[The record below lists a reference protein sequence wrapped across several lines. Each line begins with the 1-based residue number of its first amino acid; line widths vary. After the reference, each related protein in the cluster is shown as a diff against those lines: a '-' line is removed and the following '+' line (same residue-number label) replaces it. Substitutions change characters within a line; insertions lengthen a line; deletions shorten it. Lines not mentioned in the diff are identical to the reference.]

1 MSDLLGLGF
10 NQESGIRNIIL
21 PGGNGIIMS
30 DDIFNS
36 IKSLFRKLGRPSVT
50 EEEIHS
56 LIDVGEQ
63 EGVINREE
71 HAMIDA
77 VLDLGDTLV
86 REILVP
92 RTEMVAVEITT
103 PVTEVLETIIKAGH
117 SRIPVYEG
125 DIDHVTGILYAKDLL
140 KLWGKLPEEISIRS
154 VCRKAYF
161 IPETKTTA
169 DLLKEFKVRRVHMAV
184 AVDEY
189 GGTSG
194 IVTIEDI
201 LEEIVGEIQDEH
213 DPVEQSGISRLDDGS
228 YIFDARSH
236 IEDVEDELNVQL
248 PRGEYDTLGGFLSH
262 LMGHVP
268 AQGEQGRYETM
279 LFTVEEADARKVST
293 IRVSIAEEGA

>member
-1 MSDLLGLGF
+1 MS
-10 NQESGIRNIIL
+10 EGIF
-21 PGGNGIIMS
+21 GIIKA
-30 DDIFNS
+30 I
-36 IKSLFRKLGRPSVT
+36 FRKLVRSGVT
-50 EEEIHS
+50 EEEIHT

-63 EGVINREE
+63 EGVINRDE

-103 PVTEVLETIIKAGH
+103 PVTEVLETIIEAGH

-125 DIDHVTGILYAKDLL
+125 DVDHIAGILYAKDLL

-154 VCRKAYF
+154 ICRKAYF

-169 DLLKEFKVRRVHMAV
+169 DLLKEFKKRRVHMAV

-194 IVTIEDI
+194 IITIEDI
-201 LEEIVGEIQDEH
+201 LEEIVGEIRDEH

-262 LMGHVP
+262 LLGHVP

-279 LFTVEEADARKVST
+279 LFTVEKADARKVST
-293 IRVSIAEEGA
+293 IKVSIAEEGA

>member
-1 MSDLLGLGF
+1 MS
-10 NQESGIRNIIL
+10 EGIF
-21 PGGNGIIMS
+21 GIVKTI
-30 DDIFNS
+30 
-36 IKSLFRKLGRPSVT
+36 FRKLARPGVT
-50 EEEIHS
+50 EEEIHT

-63 EGVINREE
+63 EGVINRDE

-103 PVTEVLETIIKAGH
+103 PVTEVLETIIEAGH

-125 DIDHVTGILYAKDLL
+125 DLDHIAGILYAKDLL

-154 VCRKAYF
+154 ICRKAYF

-169 DLLKEFKVRRVHMAV
+169 DLLKEFKLRRVHMAV

-194 IVTIEDI
+194 IITIEDI
-201 LEEIVGEIQDEH
+201 LEEIVGEIRDEH

-262 LMGHVP
+262 LLGHVP

-293 IRVSIAEEGA
+293 IKVSIAEEGA

>member
-1 MSDLLGLGF
+1 MAD
-10 NQESGIRNIIL
+10 
-21 PGGNGIIMS
+21 GII
-30 DDIFNS
+30 NS
-36 IKSLFRKLGRPSVT
+36 LKNMFRKLIRPGVT

-56 LIDVGEQ
+56 IIDVGEQ
-63 EGVINREE
+63 EGVINRDE

-92 RTEMVAVEITT
+92 RTEMVAVEVTT
-103 PVTEVLETIIKAGH
+103 PVTEVLETIIEAGH

-125 DIDHVTGILYAKDLL
+125 DIDHIIGILFAKDLL
-140 KLWGKLPEEISIRS
+140 KLWGKLPEEISIKS
-154 VCRKAYF
+154 ICRKAYF
-161 IPETKTTA
+161 IPETKSTA

-213 DPVEQSGISRLDDGS
+213 DPVVQSGILRLEDGS

-236 IEDVEDELNVQL
+236 MEDVEDELNVQL

-262 LMGHVP
+262 LLGHVP
-268 AQGEQGRYETM
+268 AQGEEGRYNTM

-293 IRVSIAEEGA
+293 IRVSIVEEGA

>member
-1 MSDLLGLGF
+1 
-10 NQESGIRNIIL
+10 
-21 PGGNGIIMS
+21 
-30 DDIFNS
+30 
-36 IKSLFRKLGRPSVT
+36 
-50 EEEIHS
+50 
-56 LIDVGEQ
+56 
-63 EGVINREE
+63 
-71 HAMIDA
+71 MIDA

-92 RTEMVAVEITT
+92 RTEMVAVEVTT
-103 PVTEVLETIIKAGH
+103 PVGKVLETIIEAGH

-125 DIDHVTGILYAKDLL
+125 DVDHITGILYAKDLL

-154 VCRKAYF
+154 ICRKAYF

-169 DLLKEFKVRRVHMAV
+169 DLLKEFKLRRVHMAV

-213 DPVEQSGISRLDDGS
+213 DPVEQSGISRLEDGS

-236 IEDVEDELNVQL
+236 IEDVEMELSVQL

-262 LMGHVP
+262 LLGHVP
-268 AQGEQGRYETM
+268 AQGEQGQFERM

-293 IRVSIAEEGA
+293 IRVSIAEKGI

>member
-1 MSDLLGLGF
+1 MTEGIF
-10 NQESGIRNIIL
+10 TNIRN
-21 PGGNGIIMS
+21 
-30 DDIFNS
+30 S
-36 IKSLFRKLGRPSVT
+36 IRNLVRRNVT

-56 LIDVGEQ
+56 IIDVGEQ
-63 EGVINREE
+63 EGVINRDE

-103 PVTEVLETIIKAGH
+103 PVTEVLETIIAAGH

-125 DIDHVTGILYAKDLL
+125 DVDHITGILYAKDLL
-140 KLWGKLPEEISIRS
+140 KLWGKRPDEISIRS
-154 VCRKAYF
+154 ICRKAYF

-169 DLLKEFKVRRVHMAV
+169 DLLKEFKGRRVHMAV

-189 GGTSG
+189 GGTAG
-194 IVTIEDI
+194 IITIEDI

-213 DPVEQSGISRLDDGS
+213 DPVEQANISRLDDGS

-236 IEDVEDELNVQL
+236 IEE
-248 PRGEYDTLGGFLSH
+248 
-262 LMGHVP
+262 
-268 AQGEQGRYETM
+268 
-279 LFTVEEADARKVST
+279 VEEELRLMYVAATRARENLYFT
-293 IRVSIAEEGA
+293 YPGQIYDRSIGVMLNQPSRFIAMIPEDILEQRWAEY

>member
-1 MSDLLGLGF
+1 MAD
-10 NQESGIRNIIL
+10 GIF
-21 PGGNGIIMS
+21 
-30 DDIFNS
+30 DS
-36 IKSLFRKLGRPSVT
+36 IKSMFRKLGRPSVT

-56 LIDVGEQ
+56 IIDVGEQ
-63 EGVINREE
+63 EGVINRDE

-92 RTEMVAVEITT
+92 RTEMVAVEIST
-103 PVTEVLETIIKAGH
+103 PVSEVLETIIEAGH

-125 DIDHVTGILYAKDLL
+125 DVDHITGILYAKDLL
-140 KLWGKLPEEISIRS
+140 KLWGKLPEEVSIRS
-154 VCRKAYF
+154 ICRKAYF

-169 DLLKEFKVRRVHMAV
+169 DLLKEFKMRRVHMAV

-194 IVTIEDI
+194 IITIEDI

-236 IEDVEDELNVQL
+236 IEDVEEELNVQI

-262 LMGHVP
+262 LLGHVP
-268 AQGEQGRYETM
+268 VQGEQGQYGTI

>member
-1 MSDLLGLGF
+1 MAD
-10 NQESGIRNIIL
+10 GIF
-21 PGGNGIIMS
+21 
-30 DDIFNS
+30 DS
-36 IKSLFRKLGRPSVT
+36 IKNIFRKLVRPSVT

-56 LIDVGEQ
+56 LIEVGEQ
-63 EGVINREE
+63 EGVINRDE

-103 PVTEVLETIIKAGH
+103 PVTEVLETIIEAGH

-125 DIDHVTGILYAKDLL
+125 DVDHVTGTLYAQDLL

-154 VCRKAYF
+154 ICRKAYF

-262 LMGHVP
+262 LLGHVP
-268 AQGEQGRYETM
+268 AQGEQGMYETM

>member
-1 MSDLLGLGF
+1 MS
-10 NQESGIRNIIL
+10 EGIF
-21 PGGNGIIMS
+21 GIVKTI
-30 DDIFNS
+30 
-36 IKSLFRKLGRPSVT
+36 FRKLARPGVT
-50 EEEIHS
+50 EEEIHT

-63 EGVINREE
+63 EGVINRDE

-103 PVTEVLETIIKAGH
+103 PVTEVLETIIEAGH

-125 DIDHVTGILYAKDLL
+125 DLDHIAGILYAKDLL

-154 VCRKAYF
+154 ICRKAYF

-169 DLLKEFKVRRVHMAV
+169 DLLKEFKLRRVHMAV

-194 IVTIEDI
+194 IITIEDI
-201 LEEIVGEIQDEH
+201 LEEIVGEIRDEH
-213 DPVEQSGISRLDDGS
+213 DPVEQSSISRLDDGS

-262 LMGHVP
+262 LLGHVP

-279 LFTVEEADARKVST
+279 LFTVEKADARKVST
-293 IRVSIAEEGA
+293 IKVSIAEEGA

>member
-1 MSDLLGLGF
+1 MSDSFLT
-10 NQESGIRNIIL
+10 GIAN
-21 PGGNGIIMS
+21 
-30 DDIFNS
+30 
-36 IKSLFRKLGRPSVT
+36 LFRKLARRNVT

-56 LIDVGEQ
+56 IIDVGEQ
-63 EGVINREE
+63 EGVINQDE

-103 PVTEVLETIIKAGH
+103 PVTEVLETIIEAGH
-117 SRIPVYEG
+117 SRIPVYEN
-125 DIDHVTGILYAKDLL
+125 DVDHIVGILYAKDLL

-154 VCRKAYF
+154 ICRKAYF

-169 DLLKEFKVRRVHMAV
+169 DLLKEFKMRRVHMAV

-194 IVTIEDI
+194 ILTIEDI

-213 DPVEQSGISRLDDGS
+213 DPVEQSGMSRLDDGT

-236 IEDVEDELNVQL
+236 IEDLEEVLEVQL
-248 PRGEYDTLGGFLSH
+248 PRGDYDTLGGFLSH
-262 LMGHVP
+262 LLGHVP
-268 AQGEQGRYETM
+268 AQGEQGAYEKI

-293 IRVSIAEEGA
+293 IRVSVAEEST

>member
-1 MSDLLGLGF
+1 MSDGVLT
-10 NQESGIRNIIL
+10 GIVN
-21 PGGNGIIMS
+21 
-30 DDIFNS
+30 
-36 IKSLFRKLGRPSVT
+36 LFRKLARRNVT

-56 LIDVGEQ
+56 IIDVGEQ
-63 EGVINREE
+63 EGVINQDE

-103 PVTEVLETIIKAGH
+103 PLTEVLETIIAAGH

-125 DIDHVTGILYAKDLL
+125 DVDHIAGILYAKDLL
-140 KLWGKLPEEISIRS
+140 KLWGKSPEEISIRS
-154 VCRKAYF
+154 ICRKAYF

-194 IVTIEDI
+194 IITIEDI

-213 DPVEQSGISRLDDGS
+213 DPVEQSGIFRLDDGS

-236 IEDVEDELNVQL
+236 IEDVEEELDVEL
-248 PRGEYDTLGGFLSH
+248 PRGDYDTLGGFISH
-262 LMGHVP
+262 LLGHVP
-268 AQGEQGRYETM
+268 AQGEQGSYEKI

-293 IRVSIAEEGA
+293 IKVNIVEEGI

>member
-1 MSDLLGLGF
+1 
-10 NQESGIRNIIL
+10 
-21 PGGNGIIMS
+21 MS

-63 EGVINREE
+63 EGVINRDE

-154 VCRKAYF
+154 ICRKAYF

-169 DLLKEFKVRRVHMAV
+169 DLLKEFKMRRVHMAV

-194 IVTIEDI
+194 IITIEDI

-293 IRVSIAEEGA
+293 IRVSIVEEGA

>member
-1 MSDLLGLGF
+1 MAD
-10 NQESGIRNIIL
+10 GIF
-21 PGGNGIIMS
+21 
-30 DDIFNS
+30 DS
-36 IKSLFRKLGRPSVT
+36 IKAIFRKLARPSIT

-63 EGVINREE
+63 EGVINRDE

-125 DIDHVTGILYAKDLL
+125 DLDHIAGILYAKDLL

-154 VCRKAYF
+154 ICRKAYF

-169 DLLKEFKVRRVHMAV
+169 DLLKEFKLRRVHMAV

-194 IVTIEDI
+194 IITIEDI
-201 LEEIVGEIQDEH
+201 LEEIVGEIRDEH

-262 LMGHVP
+262 LLGHVP

-293 IRVSIAEEGA
+293 IKVSIAEEGA

>member
-1 MSDLLGLGF
+1 MAG
-10 NQESGIRNIIL
+10 GIFI
-21 PGGNGIIMS
+21 
-30 DDIFNS
+30 S
-36 IKSLFRKLGRPSVT
+36 IKNIFKKLARPSVT
-50 EEEIHS
+50 EEEIHT
-56 LIDVGEQ
+56 IMDVGEQ
-63 EGVINREE
+63 EGVINRDE

-92 RTEMVAVEITT
+92 RTEMVAVEVTT
-103 PVTEVLETIIKAGH
+103 PVGRVLETIIEAGH

-125 DIDHVTGILYAKDLL
+125 DVDHITGILYAKDLL

-154 VCRKAYF
+154 ICRKAYF

-169 DLLKEFKVRRVHMAV
+169 DLLKEFKLRRVHMAV

-228 YIFDARSH
+228 FIFDARSH
-236 IEDVEDELNVQL
+236 IEDVEMELRVQL

-262 LMGHVP
+262 LLGHVP
-268 AQGEQGRYETM
+268 AQGEQGQFEKM

-293 IRVSIAEEGA
+293 IRVSIAEEGI